1 MLKPNHKNL
10 KELTVYFEAGSWQ
23 KEIETRHGLRQL
35 TYMKELGM
43 GNDRYI
49 LIDLDNGET
58 RMTLEDAVSTVTPF
72 SAS

>member
-1 MLKPNHKNL
+1 MDQASIDLVYAM
-10 KELTVYFEAGSWQ
+10 KEEYRHDLVER
-23 KEIETRHGLRQL
+23 IETRHGLRQL

-72 SAS
+72 SAT